1 MTDYAIQ
8 TRSLTK
14 RFRSVQAVDNLDLQV
29 SRGNVYGLLGR
40 NGAGKTTTIRLLMG
54 LLNPTAGDAQVCGF
68 DMHSATPEER
78 QRVAYVSQSQMLYRG
93 HTGEEHARMLSRLY
107 ARWDMEYARATSD
120 HFSLDLSRVVGAL
133 SGGQQR
139 ILAVVLAL
147 ATRAEVLL
155 LDEPAAGLDPLARR
169 KLIEALSEM
178 LVDNGERTVLL
189 STHLVDDVERI
200 ATQVGFMD
208 AGSIRLS
215 RPIDELRE
223 RMRRVQVVATGEA
236 LPPDINVPGTIRE
249 TREGVVLTS
258 LSSLPSP
265 DALQPLESRSDL
277 RVQSFPM
284 SLEDI
289 FIALFDENVK
299 A

>member
-1 MTDYAIQ
+1 MTDYAINIQ
-8 TRSLTK
+8 GLSK
-14 RFRSVQAVDNLDLQV
+14 RFRSVQAVDQLDLQV
-29 SRGNVYGLLGR
+29 SRGEVYGLLGR

-54 LLNPTAGDAQVCGF
+54 LLNPTAGEARVAGIN
-68 DMHSATPEER
+68 MHSATPEER

-93 HTGEEHARMLSRLY
+93 HTGEEHAHMLSRLY
-107 ARWDMEYARATSD
+107 AHWDAEYARATAD

-178 LVDNGERTVLL
+178 LVDSAERTVLL

-208 AGSIRLS
+208 SGSIQLS
-215 RPIDELRE
+215 RPIEELRE
-223 RMRRVQVVATGEA
+223 RMRRVQIVATGDA
-236 LPPDINVPGTIRE
+236 LPAGISVPGTIRE

-258 LSSLPSP
+258 LCSLPSP
-265 DALQPLESRSDL
+265 DALQPLETRSDL

-284 SLEDI
+284 SLEEI
-289 FIALFDENVK
+289 FIAFFDDNVTT
-299 A
+299 